1 MGEGRGCPNGCSR
14 VGTKKE
20 EDIFSAPK
28 AEEYVPVSE
37 AGEVATEPLEDHL
50 PQQNEDAAGFNPEA
64 GAQAREYVPTIEPDE
79 ILIEPEVV
87 EEPGEFGPGEKSAEE
102 NTFSESGEYKPAS
115 GPIEQSSIRDDAQPN
130 VFVASPVQEPLHKDF
145 EPREYVPPDR
155 EQKLPE
161 SASQEERAARVLNSA
176 GRKETIARL
185 ESWLTIIKKEK

>member
-1 MGEGRGCPNGCSR
+1 VRAEVARIVVPESEQ
-14 VGTKKE
+14 KKE
-20 EDIFSAPK
+20 DDIFSAQK
-28 AEEYVPVSE
+28 TEEYVPFSE
-37 AGEVATEPLEDHL
+37 SGELAAELLEDHL

-79 ILIEPEVV
+79 ILVEAEVMA
-87 EEPGEFGPGEKSAEE
+87 EPGEFGSDEKSSEE
-102 NTFSESGEYKPAS
+102 NAFSESGEYKPAS
-115 GPIEQSSIRDDAQPN
+115 GPIEQSSTRDEAPFN
-130 VFVASPVQEPLHKDF
+130 VFAAAPVEAPPHRDF

-161 SASQEERAARVLNSA
+161 PASQEDRAARVLNIA